1 MSQYE
6 VIHSEWEGESTL
18 KLVDHHNEAVAEII
32 PAVGLHLFRFDVRNH
47 SYIAKPDDLSELRI
61 NSSRYG
67 VPILFPPG
75 RVKNAAFTFGG
86 RDYRLPANREPDHAH
101 GQLRERPWKVVA
113 SGADAAGGA
122 YVSAEFDIAETPDM
136 LAYFPHAAC
145 FRFTYRLQDGTLSL
159 SGEIA
164 NRGGNTMPLSLGFHP
179 YFAFAEGEA
188 DRVRVTIPAA
198 AEWPLTAGGF
208 AAADPVPTALA
219 AALQSGAKV
228 SSLPGYPGGSQML
241 SIAPGPQKCEIEY
254 KARNTKLIFE
264 MGDKFPIHVLFT
276 APWANAVSLEPYT
289 SIMNVFNES
298 YAAEISGAQSLEPG
312 STFTFEWAIRIQT
325 I

>member
-6 VIHSEWEGESTL
+6 LIHSEWEGESTL
-18 KLVDHHNEAVAEII
+18 RLVDHQAEAVAEII

-47 SYIAKPDDLSELRI
+47 SYIAKPDDLSELRV

-75 RVKNAAFTFGG
+75 RVQNAAFTFGG
-86 RDYRLPANREPDHAH
+86 REYRLPANREPDHAH

-145 FRFTYRLQDGTLSL
+145 FRFTYRLKDGTLSL

-164 NRGGNTMPLSLGFHP
+164 NRGGDAMPLSLGFHP

-198 AEWPLTAGGF
+198 AEWPLTAGGY
-208 AAADPVPTALA
+208 AAGEPVPTALT
-219 AALQSGAKV
+219 AALQKGATV

-241 SIAPGPQKCEIEY
+241 SIAPGPQVCELAYE
-254 KARNTKLIFE
+254 ARGAKLIYD
-264 MGDKFPIHVLFT
+264 MGDQFPIHVLFT
-276 APWANAVSLEPYT
+276 APWTQAVSLEPYT

-298 YAAEISGAQSLEPG
+298 FPAEISGAQGLEPG
-312 STFTFEWAIRIQT
+312 ATFTFNWAIHIEK